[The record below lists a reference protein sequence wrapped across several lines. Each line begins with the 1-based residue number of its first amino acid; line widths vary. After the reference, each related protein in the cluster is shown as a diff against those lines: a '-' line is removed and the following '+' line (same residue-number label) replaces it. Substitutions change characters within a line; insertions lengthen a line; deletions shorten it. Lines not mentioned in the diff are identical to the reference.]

1 MNRVRAAT
9 ILRSIIYLHLLAILI
24 IVSVILME
32 VAERNSDTAPTL
44 SADIRFLVNLLSFF
58 SLLAL
63 AP

>member
-1 MNRVRAAT
+1 MSRVRPAT